1 MTNEL
6 SAVRRDQAPVLTWE
20 QAEPSALGQLEVNV
34 IFTDPQATAAAFK
47 AATTLAA
54 DLDACIRV
62 RAAIAVPF
70 SLPLDRPQVS
80 VPFTEKILSELVS
93 RTEPNDLDVRF
104 TSTYREIGSRLFC
117 KSCTRLRWSSLLVG
131 SVFGLLPR
139 AGLQSAFRLRAIE
152 FCSSRFGAA
161 IRCGPKW
168 QQRKQAHIIRS
179 WVVKCGRRT
188 HIRLRCRR
196 TRRL

>member
-6 SAVRRDQAPVLTWE
+6 SAVRRDRAPVLTWE

-70 SLPLDRPQVS
+70 CLPLDRPQVPI
-80 VPFTEKILSELVS
+80 PFTERILSELVS
-93 RTEPNDLDVRF
+93 QAEPHSLDV
-104 TSTYREIGSRLFC
+104 TIHLYLSRDRVEAL
-117 KSCTRLRWSSLLVG
+117 LQVLQPNSLVII
-131 SVFGLLPR
+131 
-139 AGLQSAFRLRAIE
+139 AGRKRVWPTPESRITKRLQSQGHRVLFIPFR
-152 FCSSRFGAA
+152 SGN
-161 IRCGPKW
+161 
-168 QQRKQAHIIRS
+168 
-179 WVVKCGRRT
+179 
-188 HIRLRCRR
+188 
-196 TRRL
+196 